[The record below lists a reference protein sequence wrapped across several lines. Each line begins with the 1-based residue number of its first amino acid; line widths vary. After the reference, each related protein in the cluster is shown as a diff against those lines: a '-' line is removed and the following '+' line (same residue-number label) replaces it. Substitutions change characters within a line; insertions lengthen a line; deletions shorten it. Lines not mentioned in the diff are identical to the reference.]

1 MDSSLT
7 ISLISFFISFITI
20 LFTYLSFK
28 RERRFENENE
38 IFKLKIQVYNTF
50 TIEIDKILLFY
61 EDCLEKLNDH
71 KKGLEI
77 LTEDELWKI
86 GDDIDDEG
94 DKLLMLFSRNQLL
107 LSNETIAK
115 IEKFCDDFI
124 YQDPNLVVEITSLDK
139 ALDKMYE
146 HADNLINELRK
157 DLNIQ
162 SLNET
167 LFKRINK

>member
-1 MDSSLT
+1 
-7 ISLISFFISFITI
+7 
-20 LFTYLSFK
+20 LSFK